1 MKKSETS
8 VNSQLLQLMPVQ
20 ENQLY
25 AVMSEV
31 MY

>member
-8 VNSQLLQLMPVQ
+8 VNSQLLQLIPVQ